1 MGRGNEDKSRL
12 RRGGSRNF
20 FLSMGGDNGPA
31 DIAVGG
37 HGIEL
42 PPDVMGQ
49 TGLVQV
55 VLNHGQL
62 AESLQTRTKVQD
74 V

>member
-12 RRGGSRNF
+12 RRGGSRDF
-20 FLSMGGDNGPA
+20 SLSVGGDNGAA

-42 PPDVMGQ
+42 PPGKANDGQ
-49 TGLVQV
+49 RRQKRW
-55 VLNHGQL
+55 
-62 AESLQTRTKVQD
+62 SL
-74 V
+74 

>member
-1 MGRGNEDKSRL
+1 MGRGNKDKSRL

-20 FLSMGGDNGPA
+20 FLSMGGDNGAA

-42 PPDVMGQ
+42 PPGKANNGQ
-49 TGLVQV
+49 RRQKRW
-55 VLNHGQL
+55 
-62 AESLQTRTKVQD
+62 SL
-74 V
+74 